1 MKKVL
6 FIYWAQKFI
15 NAPTVVKK
23 CLLSWKL
30 KNPTWEIIELDDDNL
45 SKYINIEEE
54 IPNIQNKNIQKCH
67 YADIIRVLLLDK
79 YGGCWCDATTFC
91 NQALDIWLNKYISTG
106 FFAFDKPGPDRL
118 LSNWFLYSE
127 KKNYIIQKWKDKII
141 NYWNNNDK
149 INHYFRHHYLFSDL
163 YNSDNKFKEL
173 WDSIPK
179 ISADGPHYIQ
189 KQGLLN
195 KLSDNVKNHINE
207 VKTPLYKLSYK
218 YEVQKYNEEC
228 NLSYLLNTPIFTFVH
243 IGKTGGLQ

>member
-1 MKKVL
+1 MK
-6 FIYWAQKFI
+6 
-15 NAPTVVKK
+15 
-23 CLLSWKL
+23 
-30 KNPTWEIIELDDDNL
+30 
-45 SKYINIEEE
+45 
-54 IPNIQNKNIQKCH
+54 
-67 YADIIRVLLLDK
+67 
-79 YGGCWCDATTFC
+79 
-91 NQALDIWLNKYISTG
+91 
-106 FFAFDKPGPDRL
+106 
-118 LSNWFLYSE
+118 